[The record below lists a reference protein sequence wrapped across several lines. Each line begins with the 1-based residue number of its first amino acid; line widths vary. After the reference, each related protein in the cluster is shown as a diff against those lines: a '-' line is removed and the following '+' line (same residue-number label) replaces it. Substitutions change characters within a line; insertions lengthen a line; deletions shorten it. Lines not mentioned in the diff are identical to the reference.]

1 MNAEPSADRDLI
13 VAAADRLFYRRGIQ
27 SVGMDEVRTE
37 SGVPLKRLYAAF
49 PSKDALVL
57 EVLRTRRQT
66 WDAGLAAAASTAA
79 TAEAR
84 LLAVYD
90 FLDDWFRTDDFRGCG
105 FINAFGELGAVL
117 PAVAGIAQQQ
127 KDDFQAYVSRLVEQ
141 LGAPPLLAAQLALL
155 AEGAQQPRPRSA
167 GGPCGGSGS
176 GRRGDT
182 DRCGARVEALARATD
197 SVRVESRA
205 PSPSSN

>member
-1 MNAEPSADRDLI
+1 MNTTVSADRDRI
-13 VAAADRLFYRRGIQ
+13 VEAADRLFYRHGIQ
-27 SVGMDEVRTE
+27 SVGMDAVRTE

-66 WDAGLAAAASTAA
+66 WDAGIAAAASTAT
-79 TAEAR
+79 TAEGR

-90 FLDDWFRTDDFRGCG
+90 FLDGWFRTDDFRGCG
-105 FINAFGELGAVL
+105 FINAFGELGAVS

-127 KDDFQAYVSRLVEQ
+127 KDDFQAYVSSLVEE

-155 AEGAQQPRPRSA
+155 AEGAQTTA
-167 GGPCGGSGS
+167 AIS
-176 GRRGDT
+176 GRPDAAAHARAAAET
-182 DRCGARVEALARATD
+182 LIGAALA
-197 SVRVESRA
+197 SKQSR
-205 PSPSSN
+205 S